1 MKRLPPLLVVL
12 VVLGSTAPLNAQTL
26 LDTVF
31 SRIRPG
37 QTIRVSTRD
46 QGRVEYRFGSR
57 DFAVTSIDS
66 LWVRG
71 RSTAT
76 GAIVGGLTLGAVSWA
91 IVSGAC
97 SPGADCSG
105 VEVPAAAAVGLVGGA
120 LLGALIGST
129 MPRWKLR
136 YARKGPAV
144 GLQWNPQGPAALT
157 LTYRF

>member
-1 MKRLPPLLVVL
+1 MKRLAVALL
-12 VVLGSTAPLNAQTL
+12 VLGSAASLSAQTA
-26 LDTVF
+26 LDTVL
-31 SRIRPG
+31 SRVRPG
-37 QTIRVSTRD
+37 QMIRVSIRD
-46 QGRVEYRFGSR
+46 QGRVEARFGSR
-57 DFAVTSIDS
+57 DIAATSIDS

-76 GAIVGGLTLGAVSWA
+76 GAIVGGLTLAAISFA

-105 VEVPAAAAVGLVGGA
+105 VEVPAAAAVGLGGGA

-129 MPRWKLR
+129 IPTWKLR

-144 GLQWNPQGPAALT
+144 GFQWNPQQPATLT

>member
-1 MKRLPPLLVVL
+1 MHRRPMLVVL
-12 VVLGSTAPLNAQTL
+12 LALGSAAPLNAQTA
-26 LDTVF
+26 LDTVLN
-31 SRIRPG
+31 RLRPG

-57 DFAVTSIDS
+57 DIAVTSIDS

-76 GAIVGGLTLGAVSWA
+76 GAIVGGLTLAAVSFA

-97 SPGADCSG
+97 DPGADCSG
-105 VEVPAAAAVGLVGGA
+105 VEVPAAMAVGLVGGA

-129 MPRWKLR
+129 MPRWRLR
-136 YARKGPAV
+136 YASKGPAI
-144 GLQWNPQGPAALT
+144 GLQWNPQRPAALT
-157 LTYRF
+157 LSYRF